1 MPVLTSPDGLPLFYR
16 DDGDGPAVVL
26 LHGLTADGEM
36 NWEWTGVAPALRA
49 GGFRTIALDLRGHG
63 RSAKPTEPE
72 AYRDERFV
80 ADVRA
85 LLDHLG
91 IDRCGLVG
99 YSLGSLVV
107 LRVTPDEPRVVAVVL
122 GGIGE
127 RDIHTTDHSTDGE
140 TLARAME
147 IDDPDEI
154 EDPEARGFREWADAN
169 GANRAA
175 LAALA
180 RGRRRDPFDLA
191 AVTVPAL
198 VIAGADDHLAGDP
211 FALAHRLPAGEGR
224 CLAGDHT
231 TALMDPSFGGEIV
244 RFLSH
249 HRR

>member
-26 LHGLTADGEM
+26 LHGLTTDSEM
-36 NWEWTGVAPALRA
+36 NWEWTGIGPAVRA
-49 GGFRTIALDLRGHG
+49 GGFRTIALDMRGHG

-85 LLDHLG
+85 LLDALG

-107 LRVTPDEPRVVAVVL
+107 LRATPGEPRVVAVVL

-127 RDIHTTDHSTDGE
+127 RDIHPTDE
-140 TLARAME
+140 ALARAME

-154 EDPEARGFREWADAN
+154 DDPEARRFREWADAT

-180 RGRRRDPFDLA
+180 RGRRRDPLDLA
-191 AVTVPAL
+191 TVAVPAL

-231 TALMDPSFGGEIV
+231 TALADPSFGGEIV
-244 RFLSH
+244 RFLNH
-249 HRR
+249 HLR